1 MMSFWF
7 NLVFLL
13 LSWIVASLLQGI
25 SFTIILSTTIFLMAY
40 FSLPLMNKPIKTV
53 TFISL
58 PLLILFTF
66 WESLGSLFVWFIFLS
81 ILIHFSQQSLSF
93 KTFVY
98 SLYLTAV
105 VVIAI
110 IINEDLLSAFSF
122 LMLSIMLTYAL
133 YELNFSRSSQL
144 ELKKSID
151 SLSEENRQVK
161 HQLLSGEQLVRK
173 EERSEIAKELHDS
186 VGHHLTALLM
196 QLEVARVQS
205 QDEQSKMNYQ
215 KFKDLAQV
223 SLKETRDAVYTLKS
237 DKTSGL
243 QAIILLVR
251 KLEIESHL
259 EINFVVQ
266 SGILSMTLTNEQSTT
281 LYRAIQESLT
291 NMMRHSQ
298 TRKATIEFALLA
310 KRVVQFK
317 VSHTISEKVVI
328 NEGFGLKNM
337 RKRLED
343 LNGTLQISQDGKT
356 LTVIGKFPIQT
367 DNIPFTLRN
376 EEKT

>member
-1 MMSFWF
+1 
-7 NLVFLL
+7 
-13 LSWIVASLLQGI
+13 
-25 SFTIILSTTIFLMAY
+25 
-40 FSLPLMNKPIKTV
+40 
-53 TFISL
+53 
-58 PLLILFTF
+58 
-66 WESLGSLFVWFIFLS
+66 
-81 ILIHFSQQSLSF
+81 
-93 KTFVY
+93 
-98 SLYLTAV
+98 
-105 VVIAI
+105 
-110 IINEDLLSAFSF
+110 
-122 LMLSIMLTYAL
+122 
-133 YELNFSRSSQL
+133 
-144 ELKKSID
+144 
-151 SLSEENRQVK
+151 
-161 HQLLSGEQLVRK
+161 
-173 EERSEIAKELHDS
+173 
-186 VGHHLTALLM
+186 M

-205 QDEQSKMNYQ
+205 QDEQSKTNYQ
-215 KFKDLAQV
+215 KFKELAQV

-266 SGILSMTLTNEQSTT
+266 SGILSMTLTNDQSAT

-317 VSHTISEKVVI
+317 VSHTISEKVII
-328 NEGFGLKNM
+328 NEGFGIKNM

-343 LNGTLQISQDGKT
+343 LNGTLQITQDGKT

-367 DNIPFTLRN
+367 DNEPVMQRN
-376 EEKT
+376 EE

>member
-1 MMSFWF
+1 MSFWF
-7 NLVFLL
+7 HFVFLL
-13 LSWIVASLLQGI
+13 INWGIATQQQGM
-25 SFTIILSTTIFLMAY
+25 SFTLIFSTTIFLTAY
-40 FSLPLMNKPIKTV
+40 FSLPLMITPLKIV
-53 TFISL
+53 TFTAF
-58 PLLILFTF
+58 PLLVLYTF
-66 WESLGSLFVWFIFLS
+66 WESLSSVFVWLIFLS
-81 ILIHFSQQSLSF
+81 LLIHFSQQSSKIEML
-93 KTFVY
+93 VY
-98 SLYLTAV
+98 SLYLTLLV
-105 VVIAI
+105 FMAI
-110 IINEDLLSAFSF
+110 LLYGDILSAFSF
-122 LMLSIMLTYAL
+122 LLLSSLLTYAL
-133 YELNFSRSSQL
+133 YELNISRSSQL
-144 ELKKSID
+144 ELKTVVD
-151 SLSEENRQVK
+151 SLKEENRQVK
-161 HQLLSGEQLVRK
+161 HQLLSGEQLIRK

-205 QDEQSKMNYQ
+205 QDEQSKTNYQ
-215 KFKDLAQV
+215 KFKELAQV

-266 SGILSMTLTNEQSTT
+266 SGILSMTLTNDQSAT

-317 VSHTISEKVVI
+317 VSHTISEKVII
-328 NEGFGLKNM
+328 NEGFGIKNM

-343 LNGTLQISQDGKT
+343 LNGTLQITQDGKT

-367 DNIPFTLRN
+367 DNEPVMQRN
-376 EEKT
+376 EE